1 MNIFSTLMSNA
12 LAQHKKSNRF
22 ADVLGTSS
30 SARRIRISDMLSS
43 HRAVR
48 TSRDT
53 FASELDEMAVT
64 SHFMTKSLRYVPVM
78 AGLCSML
85 VLSPFAV
92 LFVSPSV
99 SYAVP
104 ASVESAYDDL
114 HDIEGDITE
123 TSERIEKTRTEIESL
138 NAQIGELD
146 AQIGD
151 NQKKLDD
158 MRKQLGDIVS
168 LSYKTDDESILD
180 VFAGCDTL
188 DELLLRTYAIDR
200 SAGIKADAIDEINDT
215 LARLDE
221 QRTDAAA
228 KRDELKRQE
237 TEFEEQSQRLDAQQD
252 ELLESYPQLQN
263 SVEYGTSL
271 DVETMIARAYS
282 IIGSG
287 YLSSGYVWTGDTSTS
302 AFTCSAVIDY
312 ALGLP
317 TNSNSC
323 PSLRQ
328 KVAYFTSDRSQL
340 KRGDVIFYDIRHVAL
355 YIGDGKVIDSIPNGG
370 VQIRDIDFSGHAIG
384 GGPLL

>member
-1 MNIFSTLMSNA
+1 MLMSNA
-12 LAQHKKSNRF
+12 LAQHKKSNRIPDTRGTLRF
-22 ADVLGTSS
+22 AREGY
-30 SARRIRISDMLSS
+30 ISGMLLS
-43 HRAVR
+43 HKNKR
-48 TSRDT
+48 TSAVNVIT
-53 FASELDEMAVT
+53 SEFDEMTVT
-64 SHFMTKSLRYVPVM
+64 SHFMTKSLRHVPVM

-85 VLSPFAV
+85 ILSPFAA

-99 SYAVP
+99 AYAVP
-104 ASVESAYDDL
+104 TSVESAYADL

-123 TSERIEKTRTEIESL
+123 TSEKIENTRTEIESL

-146 AQIGD
+146 AQIDD
-151 NQKKLDD
+151 NQKQLSD
-158 MRKQLGDIVS
+158 MQEQLGEIVS
-168 LSYKTDDESILD
+168 LSYKTDDESIID
-180 VFAGCDTL
+180 VLAGCDTL
-188 DELLLRTYAIDR
+188 DEFLLRTYAIDR
-200 SAGIKADAIDEINDT
+200 SAGIKADTIDGINDT
-215 LARLDE
+215 LTKLNE
-221 QRTDAAA
+221 QRTDAIA
-228 KRDELKRQE
+228 KRDELKQRE
-237 TEFEEQSQRLDAQQD
+237 TELEEQSQRLDTQQD
-252 ELLESYPQLQN
+252 ELLKSYPQLQN